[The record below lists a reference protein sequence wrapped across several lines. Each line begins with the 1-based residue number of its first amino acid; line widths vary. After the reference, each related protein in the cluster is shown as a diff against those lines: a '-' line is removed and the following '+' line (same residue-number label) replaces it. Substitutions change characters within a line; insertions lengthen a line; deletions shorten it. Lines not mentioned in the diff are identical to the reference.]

1 MLYKW
6 NKKNL
11 DDSSSVYNVVY
22 YFKPTV
28 ETYCS
33 EKAIPFKIL
42 LLIGNA
48 PDHPRTLMEIHEINV
63 FFMSVGFPG
72 SSGGKESACKVGDV
86 SLIPGLGRPPGEG
99 NCNPPH
105 YSCLENPMDRGA
117 WHWATVAGF
126 AESDTTEQQTL
137 PLLMQHPSCSL
148 DWE

>member
-1 MLYKW
+1 MEQ
-6 NKKNL
+6 KNL

-28 ETYCS
+28 ETYFS

-86 SLIPGLGRPPGEG
+86 SLIPGLGRPPREG
-99 NCNPPH
+99 SGYSLQ
-105 YSCLENPMDRGA
+105 YSCLQNSMDRGA
-117 WHWATVAGF
+117 WWATAHGVTQSQTRL
-126 AESDTTEQQTL
+126 SD
-137 PLLMQHPSCSL
+137 QHSHFHTHTHTHTHTQP
-148 DWE
+148 